1 MTTTPPEPVLPHIG
15 QWVAALEERKRALSD
30 PRRIAEMDLLI
41 EHLVAEHERD
51 LPRTLRTVNPR
62 GAYHSWGGTRP
73 YTATVD
79 EQAEIYQAA
88 LDASPHTFD
97 LEMEIERCFS
107 GPDGI
112 ALDGTLHKH
121 ATAGEV
127 ARMGLELP
135 EGADPDGDFV
145 VSRRMALFVSYM
157 DGLMAGED
165 MYRDVGGTVM
175 TAAEWSAQRRSGQ
188 PVGESGVIA

>member
-1 MTTTPPEPVLPHIG
+1 VTRTPTEPLLPRIS

-30 PRRIAEMDLLI
+30 PERVAEMDLLI

-62 GAYHSWGGTRP
+62 GSYHSWGGTHP
-73 YTATVD
+73 YSATVD
-79 EQAEIYQAA
+79 EQAGLYQAA

-97 LEMEIERCFS
+97 LAMEIERCFS

-112 ALDGTLHKH
+112 ALDGVLHKQ
-121 ATAGEV
+121 ATADEV
-127 ARMGLELP
+127 ARMGLDLP
-135 EGADPDGDFV
+135 EGADPESDFV
-145 VSRRMALFVSYM
+145 VSRRMALFVSFM

-175 TAAEWSAQRRSGQ
+175 TAADWAAQRREAPSQG
-188 PVGESGVIA
+188 PGVSIA